1 MPQRGKAINDSERS
15 IYLPP
20 RALTC
25 CAFVS
30 IEDGIESIGIDL
42 SHLIASF
49 ASFEVLSSV
58 NGSVIRLGSG
68 SSMPSAAATALRNAS
83 RTIQVCASMLAI
95 LKFGLSAARQLR
107 SI

>member
-1 MPQRGKAINDSERS
+1 MHCSAKRSPGPHGGPGDPQDLKLPA
-15 IYLPP
+15 YLPP
-20 RALTC
+20 KALTC
-25 CAFVS
+25 CALDN
-30 IEDGIESIGIDL
+30 IADGIESIGIDL

-83 RTIQVCASMLAI
+83 RTIQVWASMLAI
-95 LKFGLSAARQLR
+95 LK
-107 SI
+107 